1 MFKKLKPYIISVLLA
16 LGVGA
21 LSAYITRDSMDIYS
35 EIINPPLAPPAILF
49 PIVWTI
55 LFILMGIS
63 AANVY
68 VNRKNGDAGTALT
81 VYAINLIMNFTWS
94 IIFFGI
100 RAYLGAFLWLLV
112 LLTVIIYMIVLFKKI
127 NPIAGYLQIPYAL
140 WVTFAG
146 YLNFAIWL
154 LN

>member
-1 MFKKLKPYIISVLLA
+1 MFKNLKPYIISVLLA

-81 VYAINLIMNFTWS
+81 VYAINLIMNST
-94 IIFFGI
+94 II
-100 RAYLGAFLWLLV
+100 
-112 LLTVIIYMIVLFKKI
+112 
-127 NPIAGYLQIPYAL
+127 
-140 WVTFAG
+140 
-146 YLNFAIWL
+146 
-154 LN
+154 